1 VVSHLFYLA
10 LLGACLVVTV
20 PLELLGAR
28 VWRQPRRL
36 ATTVV
41 PVAVVF
47 SLIDRLEVAQGL
59 WRYNPRLVSG
69 VRILGLPVEEVAF
82 FVVIPICALLT
93 YETVRRRR
101 ELLAKVRRWH

>member
-1 VVSHLFYLA
+1 MVSHWFYLT
-10 LLGACLVVTV
+10 LLGACLVVTL

-36 ATTVV
+36 AATVV

-47 SLIDRLEVAQGL
+47 SLIDGLEVAQGL
-59 WRYNPRLVSG
+59 WRYNPRLTSG

-93 YETVRRRR
+93 YETVRHRR
-101 ELLAKVRRWH
+101 ELLARMRRWR